1 MSKVNELFEKELCVV
16 NFGIESFYQDLKKQ
30 NVKAVHVAWKPV
42 AGGDKKIAGYLKQLK
57 DPKLAEKIEAKK
69 DSCSTACFSWNVYC
83 RRSDPGHDKNHHS
96 PCRTSCKVGK
106 YVRSYER
113 RCYGRPDL

>member
-30 NVKAVHVAWKPV
+30 NVKSVHVAWKPV

-57 DPKLAEKIEAKK
+57 DPNLAEKIAAANKEALRKLQGHGLPP
-69 DSCSTACFSWNVYC
+69 DDVC
-83 RRSDPGHDKNHHS
+83 R
-96 PCRTSCKVGK
+96 
-106 YVRSYER
+106 VRAR
-113 RCYGRPDL
+113 GPRHGRAR

>member
-42 AGGDKKIAGYLKQLK
+42 AGGDKKIAGYLN
-57 DPKLAEKIEAKK
+57 
-69 DSCSTACFSWNVYC
+69 S
-83 RRSDPGHDKNHHS
+83 
-96 PCRTSCKVGK
+96 
-106 YVRSYER
+106 
-113 RCYGRPDL
+113 

>member
-30 NVKAVHVAWKPV
+30 NVKSVHVAWKPV

-57 DPKLAEKIEAKK
+57 DPDLAEKII
-69 DSCSTACFSWNVYC
+69 DHPHGVHSTASV
-83 RRSDPGHDKNHHS
+83 S
-96 PCRTSCKVGK
+96 
-106 YVRSYER
+106 
-113 RCYGRPDL
+113 

>member
-42 AGGDKKIAGYLKQLK
+42 AGGDKKDRRLLKTVKGSKAGRK
-57 DPKLAEKIEAKK
+57 DR
-69 DSCSTACFSWNVYC
+69 SCQ
-83 RRSDPGHDKNHHS
+83 
-96 PCRTSCKVGK
+96 
-106 YVRSYER
+106 
-113 RCYGRPDL
+113 